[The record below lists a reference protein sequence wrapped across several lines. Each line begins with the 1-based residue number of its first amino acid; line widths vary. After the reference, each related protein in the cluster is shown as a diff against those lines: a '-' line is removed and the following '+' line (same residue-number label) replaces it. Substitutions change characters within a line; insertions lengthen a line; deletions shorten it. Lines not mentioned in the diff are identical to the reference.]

1 VLVKK
6 LTGDVQK
13 DASERN
19 TIQEAKRNTIP
30 GAQVIMSEKVQDA
43 PANKP
48 DRPSAETQ
56 TPRWNVLVVGK
67 GGREH
72 ALVWKLKQSPRVGRL
87 FCAPG
92 NAGTADEGAT
102 NVAISALD
110 KDQLARLCLK
120 ERIDLVV
127 IGPEEPLAAGLSDHL
142 RSKGIRVFGPSAAAA
157 QIEASK
163 VFAKE
168 LMRSAYVPTAEFQV
182 FDHPEPARV
191 YIETRDYPVVV
202 KADGL
207 AAGKGVIVC
216 RNASEAIRAVR
227 RIMTE
232 EEFGASAGRR
242 IVVERKLE
250 GEELSVLAIVS
261 GRTLV
266 MLPPCQDH
274 KPVYDGD
281 QGPNTGGMGAYCPA
295 PQATPELMQ
304 EIERHIFVPTVHALK
319 RGHRSFQGVLYAGL
333 MLTNQGP
340 RVLEFNCRFGDP
352 ETQPLMMRLQSD
364 LLSLLYAAAEGELSH
379 WHEAIRFDPRPAV
392 CVVLCSGGYPGKYET
407 GKVIHGVAEAEALPD
422 VKVFHAGTR
431 RDEQGRLVTDGGR
444 VLAVTALGEDFRA
457 ARERVYEAVRKIHFP
472 GMHYRTDIGLR
483 ALSAVTGNSSSHR

>member
-1 VLVKK
+1 MDDKSGSAQGAS
-6 LTGDVQK
+6 LTK
-13 DASERN
+13 SESA
-19 TIQEAKRNTIP
+19 T
-30 GAQVIMSEKVQDA
+30 
-43 PANKP
+43 KP
-48 DRPSAETQ
+48 ERAAEEPSAE
-56 TPRWNVLVVGK
+56 RRNVLVIGK

-72 ALVWKLKQSPRVGRL
+72 ALVWKLKQSPHLGRL

-102 NVAISALD
+102 NVAIAPLD
-110 KDQLARLCLK
+110 KDRLARLCLK
-120 ERIDLVV
+120 EQIDLVV
-127 IGPEEPLAAGLSDHL
+127 IGPEEPLAAGLADHL

-168 LMRSAYVPTAEFQV
+168 LMRHAYVPTAEFQV

-216 RNASEAIRAVR
+216 RDAAEAVRAVR

-232 EEFGASAGRR
+232 EEFGAAAGRR
-242 IVVERKLE
+242 IVVEKKLE
-250 GEELSVLAIVS
+250 GEELSVLTIVS

-266 MLPPCQDH
+266 MLPACQDH
-274 KPVYDGD
+274 KAAFDGD

-295 PQATPELMQ
+295 PRATPELMRD
-304 EIERHIFVPTVHALK
+304 IERQIFIPTIHALK

-333 MLTNQGP
+333 MLTSQGP

-364 LLSLLYAAAEGELSH
+364 LLSLLYAAAEGELSQ
-379 WHEAIRFDPRPAV
+379 WPEAIRFDPRPAV

-431 RDEQGRLVTDGGR
+431 RDEHGRLVTDGGR
-444 VLAVTALGEDFRA
+444 VLGVTALGQDLRE
-457 ARERVYEAVRKIHFP
+457 ARERAYEAVRRIHFP
-472 GMHYRTDIGLR
+472 GMHYRTDIGLK
-483 ALSAVTGNSSSHR
+483 ALSASG